1 MQVYKKYLK
10 HQFDKVFSF
19 VIFVLLL
26 PIFIFIVIWQ
36 FKNYGFQIFFLQ
48 ERNGLNGKIFKIVKF
63 RTMLDLRDELGK
75 QLSDRSRLTFSGKI
89 LRYFSLDEIPNLI
102 NIVKGDMSFIGPRPL
117 PISYYKLMSIDQR
130 KRYTVLPGMT
140 GLSQV
145 SGEDNSSWKERI
157 EFDIKYVEK
166 ISFLVDFLI
175 VIKTFKYLSNKFK
188 NDNLGD
194 TSIDNYFPDFNK

>member
-1 MQVYKKYLK
+1 
-10 HQFDKVFSF
+10 
-19 VIFVLLL
+19 
-26 PIFIFIVIWQ
+26 
-36 FKNYGFQIFFLQ
+36 
-48 ERNGLNGKIFKIVKF
+48 
-63 RTMLDLRDELGK
+63 
-75 QLSDRSRLTFSGKI
+75 
-89 LRYFSLDEIPNLI
+89 
-102 NIVKGDMSFIGPRPL
+102 
-117 PISYYKLMSIDQR
+117 
-130 KRYTVLPGMT
+130 MT

-145 SGEDNSSWKERI
+145 SGEDNSSWKEKI